1 MYLSTLKKK
10 RESLLWMTELSNFSS
25 IFPFSESKISIF
37 YYLFSCNSNLTTTGF
52 FISTIHLECFIL
64 LSNLIEFYG
73 TNKNQFGKTLKIT
86 STWHSEDANK
96 KWNSTKAHRE
106 KHIVLKPS
114 KFEARMNLK
123 NCHFTLISIIL
134 FECIQRFHIN
144 SL

>member
-1 MYLSTLKKK
+1 
-10 RESLLWMTELSNFSS
+10 MTELSNFSS

-52 FISTIHLECFIL
+52 FISTIHLECFVLPI
-64 LSNLIEFYG
+64 SNLIEFYG

-106 KHIVLKPS
+106 KNIVLKPL
-114 KFEARMNLK
+114 KFEAQMNLK
-123 NCHFTLISIIL
+123 NCHFTLISIIFL
-134 FECIQRFHIN
+134 NVFKDFT
-144 SL
+144 

>member
-1 MYLSTLKKK
+1 
-10 RESLLWMTELSNFSS
+10 MTELSNFSS

-52 FISTIHLECFIL
+52 FISTIHLECFVLPI
-64 LSNLIEFYG
+64 SNLIEFYG

-106 KHIVLKPS
+106 KHIVLQSS
-114 KFEARMNLK
+114 KFEAPMNLK
-123 NCHFTLISIIL
+123 NCHFTLISIIFRCVKHL
-134 FECIQRFHIN
+134 YNWVCPRVTVICQFKVY
-144 SL
+144 